1 MLGVINCPPL
11 GKVIKVGFIDFISLK
26 SPLFEN
32 RCVLS
37 VTSLSSKEVAATS
50 GGSVFQTPFRCVG
63 TNPCMPNT
71 KTCEV

>member
-37 VTSLSSKEVAATS
+37 VTSLSLSSKEVAATS
-50 GGSVFQTPFRCVG
+50 GGSVFKTAFRCVG
-63 TNPCMPNT
+63 TNP
-71 KTCEV
+71 